1 MTDTLKEIYAGT
13 LTYGNYSSG
22 LQTLTNTDAATQ
34 YVIRDASVGASTY
47 GTSPPLLMVND
58 HSVGALGTSLSGW
71 EIVDINSA
79 LKIKN
84 NMVSE
89 PVFFDV
95 SLMDS
100 GTSAMAYASAGGL
113 DTATTAGFGPTAHS
127 MPTLTSI
134 TTAFTNY
141 SYIVWWGMIGSN
153 FYYATHNGNDSQ
165 ALYRRA
171 GGINGT
177 ETTVFTG
184 NYTGICFDGTS
195 SFYWVQSNTLKKH
208 DAATGTTSNFFAGSF
223 PAGTTY
229 CGICVVNN
237 VVFWLSCYSG
247 AGNYYVCDTVKG
259 KMSYLPYAEQ
269 FSSSTPGMIP
279 FYDSATSTFK
289 IYVGSMST
297 VSSLGILT
305 ASYDTNSGNVSG
317 VKYTSSAAF
326 GISDMSMRSAF
337 VADSVVIAMGTSANT
352 STMYLLDSS
361 LKLIATK
368 PLPGPV
374 MAGYAYGNSRATRK
388 VSPTTSDKN
397 VLGPSITLRITGIK
411 TT

>member
-22 LQTLTNTDAATQ
+22 LQTLTTTDAATQ
-34 YVIRDASVGASTY
+34 YVIKDVSVGASTY

-71 EIVDINSA
+71 EVVDINSA

-100 GTSAMAYASAGGL
+100 GTSAMAYASGGGL
-113 DTATTAGFGPTAHS
+113 DTASVGGFGPTAHS
-127 MPTLTSI
+127 IPTLTSI

-141 SYIVWWGMIGSN
+141 SYILWWGMIGSN
-153 FYYATHNGNDSQ
+153 FYYAINNGNDSQ

-184 NYTGICFDGTS
+184 SYTGICFDGTS
-195 SFYWVQSNTLKKH
+195 SFYWVQSSTLKKH

-223 PAGTTY
+223 PLGTTY

-237 VVFWLSCYSG
+237 VVFWLEAYHG
-247 AGNYYVCDTVKG
+247 TAYYVCDTVKG
-259 KMSYLPYAEQ
+259 KLSYLPYPGT
-269 FSSSTPGMIP
+269 FSSSTSGMIP
-279 FYDSATSTFK
+279 FFDSVTSTFK
-289 IYVGSMST
+289 IYVGSFGN
-297 VSSLGILT
+297 VSGLGILT
-305 ASYDTNSGNVSG
+305 ASYDTGSGTVSG
-317 VKYTSSAAF
+317 AKYTASAPF
-326 GISDMSMRSAF
+326 GLSDMSMRSIF
-337 VADSVVIAMGTSANT
+337 VGDSVVIAMGTSMNT

-361 LKLIATK
+361 LKVIATK
-368 PLPGPV
+368 SAPGPV

>member
-1 MTDTLKEIYAGT
+1 
-13 LTYGNYSSG
+13 
-22 LQTLTNTDAATQ
+22 
-34 YVIRDASVGASTY
+34 
-47 GTSPPLLMVND
+47 
-58 HSVGALGTSLSGW
+58 
-71 EIVDINSA
+71 
-79 LKIKN
+79 
-84 NMVSE
+84 MVSE

-95 SLMDS
+95 SLMDMS
-100 GTSAMAYASAGGL
+100 TSAMAYASGGGL
-113 DTATTAGFGPTAHS
+113 DTASVGGFGPTAHS
-127 MPTLTSI
+127 IPTLTSI

-141 SYIVWWGMIGSN
+141 SYILWWGMIGSN

-184 NYTGICFDGTS
+184 SYTGICFDGTS
-195 SFYWVQSNTLKKH
+195 SFYWVQSGTLKKH
-208 DAATGTTSNFFAGSF
+208 DATTNTTSSIMPGSF
-223 PAGTTY
+223 PNGTTY

-237 VVFWLSCYSG
+237 VVFWLSSYSG

-269 FSSSTPGMIP
+269 FSSSTTGMIP
-279 FYDSATSTFK
+279 FFDSVTSTFK
-289 IYVGSMST
+289 IYVGSFGN
-297 VSSLGILT
+297 VSSLGTLT
-305 ASYDTNSGNVSG
+305 ANYDTASGTVSG
-317 VKYTSSAAF
+317 AKYTASAPF
-326 GISDMSMRSAF
+326 GLSDMSMRTTF
-337 VADSVVIAMGTSANT
+337 VGDSVVIAMGTSSNT

-368 PLPGPV
+368 PAPGPV
-374 MAGYAYGNSRATRK
+374 MAGYTYGNSRATRK

-397 VLGPSITLRITGIK
+397 LLGPSITLRITGIK

>member
-22 LQTLTNTDAATQ
+22 LQTLTTTDAATQ
-34 YVIRDASVGASTY
+34 YVIKDVSVGASTY
-47 GTSPPLLMVND
+47 GTSPPSLMVNA

-95 SLMDS
+95 SLMDMS
-100 GTSAMAYASAGGL
+100 TSAMAYASGGGL
-113 DTATTAGFGPTAHS
+113 DTASVGGFGPTAHS
-127 MPTLTSI
+127 IPTLTSI

-141 SYIVWWGMIGSN
+141 SYILWWGMIGSN

-184 NYTGICFDGTS
+184 SYTGICFDGTS
-195 SFYWVQSNTLKKH
+195 SFYWVQSGTLKKH
-208 DAATGTTSNFFAGSF
+208 DATTNITSSIMPGSF
-223 PAGTTY
+223 PNGTTY

-237 VVFWLSCYSG
+237 VVFWLSSYSG

-269 FSSSTPGMIP
+269 FSSSTTGMIP
-279 FYDSATSTFK
+279 FFDSVTSTFK
-289 IYVGSMST
+289 IYVGSFGN
-297 VSSLGILT
+297 VSSLGTLT
-305 ASYDTNSGNVSG
+305 ANYDTASGTVSG
-317 VKYTSSAAF
+317 VKYTGSASF
-326 GISDMSMRSAF
+326 GIPDMSMRTTF
-337 VADSVVIAMGTSANT
+337 VGDSVVIAMGTSSNT

-368 PLPGPV
+368 PAPGPV
-374 MAGYAYGNSRATRK
+374 MAGYTYGNSRATRK

-397 VLGPSITLRITGIK
+397 LLGPSITLRITGIK